1 MKDAIYSYS
10 GKVSSGKKLGRKL
23 GFPTANLLLEEQIPI
38 SFGVYIASLYVKEN
52 DIAYPSVVNIGVHP
66 SFPDGPSTIEAYILD
81 KDIDLYDDEIT
92 IYFHKK
98 IRNEIEFADKKD
110 LIAQIQKD
118 VATAK
123 KFFT

>member
-1 MKDAIYSYS
+1 MKDTIYSYS

-38 SFGVYIASLYVKEN
+38 SFGVYIASLYVKEK
-52 DIAYPSVVNIGVHP
+52 DLTYQSVVNIGVHP
-66 SFPDGPSTIEAYILD
+66 SFPDGPATIEAYILD

-98 IRNEIEFADKKD
+98 IRNEIKFADKKD

>member
-38 SFGVYIASLYVKEN
+38 SFGVYIASLYVKGK
-52 DIAYPSVVNIGVHP
+52 DLIYHSVANIGVHP
-66 SFPDGPSTIEAYILD
+66 SFPDGPATIEAYILD

-98 IRNEIEFADKKD
+98 IRDEIKFNDKKD